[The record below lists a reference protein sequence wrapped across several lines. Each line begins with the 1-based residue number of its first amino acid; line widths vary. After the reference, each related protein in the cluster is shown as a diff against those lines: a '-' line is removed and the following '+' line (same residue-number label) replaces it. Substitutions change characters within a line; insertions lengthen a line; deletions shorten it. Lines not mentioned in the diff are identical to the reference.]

1 MRSKRLFA
9 ILLAFCLVF
18 SALAPA
24 ASAVAVT
31 ETSMNAQLETAKKNE
46 VTKNNENGNE
56 NNWVI
61 EPVEDMPAVSL
72 LPTTTNECL
81 EELKVAAE
89 LYDQDEM
96 VCAFVVMEDKPLAE
110 SYTSRLKVNAQ
121 LEKQMIQKQDAVIAS
136 IEKSILEGQ
145 KLEVRYQF
153 TYLTNSFTIK
163 TAFGNL
169 KDIAKLEG
177 VKSVFVTPV
186 FEPATTATPDTA
198 AAGPMT
204 GVHTVWKELGYTGT
218 GMKIAIIDTGLD
230 LDHPS
235 FAAAPETN
243 ENSLTVKDIA
253 AVLGNLNAFAR
264 KNTITAD
271 DLYRSVKVPYAFN
284 YVDENLTA
292 DHSKDKQGDHGT
304 HVAGIAAANAL
315 EGVNVVGMAPDAQL
329 IIMKVFGA
337 AGGAYMDD
345 VAAALEDAMT
355 LGCDVV
361 NASLGSPRGFTTS
374 NSELDLIYERL
385 ASQDIV
391 ATFSAGNEGTSSAE
405 NTWGTD
411 MNRTQNPDN
420 ATIGAP
426 STWPNTLS
434 IASAQNSAVMSDN
447 LVLADGT
454 VIFYQDSMAAIYKDA
469 GYPQYNWAVMLK
481 EIADEEYE
489 YVMVPGLGSKDDYA
503 SVDVEGKIAIVK
515 RGELNFVDKIRNGEN
530 AGAAAVLI
538 WNNQEEDI
546 YTFGLPSS
554 EGDYKATI
562 PAALI
567 TLSDGQLMENAEV
580 KTMTVS
586 SEQKARQCEGGQMS
600 SFSSWG
606 VTPDLQ
612 LMPDITGIGG
622 NVYSCYDNGKYGV
635 MSGTSMSAPQ
645 IAGITAL
652 VMQRLYTI
660 YPDAPDG
667 SIRNLAEAILMS
679 TADPII
685 SAVSRVEAS
694 PRQQGAGLVD
704 AYEATSTT
712 TYLTVAGGRPKAELG
727 DSADGK
733 YTFSFEIHNIG
744 DEDKTYTLNAS
755 LLTEYAAS
763 AGGGLYFMYGENIP
777 LSGNVSFDK
786 NKITVPA
793 GGRTSVTVS
802 IALSDSDKAYF
813 ANYWKNGGY
822 VEGYVYLC
830 NEEGASE
837 LNLPF
842 LGFYGDWTDA
852 PVFDTAYWYDNSF
865 WKVPPVNGL
874 PEGDEYYHVIWT
886 AMGEDDWV
894 LGMNPYAD
902 LYLDSNGKIYYDPA
916 HNVVSPNGDG
926 YLDGIAEIYLS
937 LLRNAKT
944 LVFNYTV
951 DGELVYQEII
961 EDNPKTMYLSSYGQ
975 IVPWIYSWYGRDFY
989 DFTDANGDV
998 LPDGTE
1004 VLLTIEGYVDYG
1016 NGGNNTIQ
1024 IPFIVDNEA
1033 PELIDVYEVQQDGK
1047 DLIYIELTEN
1057 VAPATAVL
1065 LNSSGT
1071 KVLAQTDYFVDSG
1084 EGTYLTA
1091 FDITGLGNDFLLIL
1105 GDYGCNESGYTIHY
1119 TGSQPT
1125 EPEDKVEWTA
1135 ATTTLGGSIGLNFYV
1150 KLPEAV
1156 VNDPTTYVQ
1165 FTYAGKVVNVPMADA
1180 LLSGTEE
1187 DPEYRFSC
1195 QLYAKNM
1202 TDVVTAQVM
1211 NENGTVG
1218 DAVQYSIQAY
1228 CKYMLGSDDAKT
1240 VALCK
1245 AMLNYGTAAQLNF
1258 NYNTDKLANAVLDEA
1273 DRIPAD
1279 VEVPDAYAA
1288 KVTGSA
1294 DGITADGATLLLE
1307 SDVAIRV
1314 YFMLDEG
1321 ADISDYTFAING
1333 EEVAVRKN
1341 SGGYYV
1347 QTAPIP
1353 AKNLDDMFEFT
1364 VDGLTISYGGLS
1376 YVKTMLESEKEED
1389 VYMVKA
1395 LFAYNAAADAY
1406 FAK

>member
-136 IEKSILEGQ
+136 IEKSILAGQ

-169 KDIAKLEG
+169 KEIAKLEG

-186 FEPATTATPDTA
+186 FEPATTAAPDTA

-204 GVHTVWKELGYTGT
+204 GVHTVWEELGYTGT

-243 ENSLTVKDIA
+243 ENSLTVENIA
-253 AVLGNLNAFAR
+253 AVLGKLNAFAR
-264 KNTITAD
+264 KKDITAD
-271 DLYRSVKVPYAFN
+271 DLYRSVKVPFAFN
-284 YVDENLTA
+284 YVDKNLTA

-315 EGVNVVGMAPDAQL
+315 DDTVVVGMAPDAQL

-391 ATFSAGNEGTSSAE
+391 ATFSAGNEGTSSDD

-420 ATIGAP
+420 ATVGAP

-434 IASAQNSAVMSDN
+434 IASAENCAVMSDN
-447 LVLADGT
+447 LVLADGK

-469 GYPQYNWAVMLK
+469 GYADYNWAVMLK
-481 EIADEEYE
+481 EIAGVEYE
-489 YVMVPGLGSKDDYA
+489 YVMVPGLGSVEDYA
-503 SVDVEGKIAIVK
+503 SVDVAGKIAIVK
-515 RGELNFVDKIRNGEN
+515 RGELTFVDKIRNGEN
-530 AGAAAVLI
+530 AGAAAVII
-538 WNNQEEDI
+538 WNSKEEDI
-546 YTFGLPSS
+546 YTFGMASS
-554 EGDYKATI
+554 EGDYKAAI

-567 TLSDGQLMENAEV
+567 TLADGQIFADAET
-580 KTMTVS
+580 KTLTIS
-586 SEQKARQCEGGQMS
+586 SQPAVRPVEGGQMS

-652 VMQRLYTI
+652 VMQHLYTI

-685 SAVSRVEAS
+685 SAVSGVEAS
-694 PRQQGAGLVD
+694 PRQQGAGLVN

-712 TYLTVAGGRPKAELG
+712 TYLTVDGGRPKAELG
-727 DSADGK
+727 DSADGV
-733 YTFSFEIHNIG
+733 YTFSFEINNIG
-744 DEDKTYTLNAS
+744 TEDKTYILDAS
-755 LLTEYAAS
+755 LMTEVAAL
-763 AGGGLYFMYGENIP
+763 GIYGQYYMYGENMAIP
-777 LSGNVSFDK
+777 GTVTFDK
-786 NKITVPA
+786 KSVTVPA
-793 GGRTSVTVS
+793 GGRASVIVS
-802 IALSDSDKAYF
+802 IALAENTMAYF
-813 ANYWKNGGY
+813 DQAWKNGGY
-822 VEGYVYLC
+822 VEGYVYLY

-865 WKVPPVNGL
+865 WGADPVNGL

-886 AMGEDDWV
+886 AMGKNDWV
-894 LGMNPYAD
+894 LGMNPYTGA
-902 LYLDSNGKIYYDPA
+902 YLDSNGKVYYDPA

-944 LVFNYTV
+944 LVFNYTI

-961 EDNPKTMYLSSYGQ
+961 EDNHKTMYLSSYGQ
-975 IVPWIYSWYGRDFY
+975 IVPWIYSWYGWDFY

-1024 IPFIVDNEA
+1024 IPFIVDNQA
-1033 PELIDVYEVQQDGK
+1033 PQAVAVYELQQDGK
-1047 DLIYIELTEN
+1047 DLIVIELAEN

-1071 KVLAQTDYFVDSG
+1071 KVLAQTDYFEASG

-1091 FDITGLGNDFLLIL
+1091 FDITGLGNDFYLIL
-1105 GDYGCNESGYTIHY
+1105 GDYGCNEAVYTIHY
-1119 TGSQPT
+1119 TGSQPEET
-1125 EPEDKVEWTA
+1125 VEWIGY
-1135 ATTTLGGSIGLNFYV
+1135 TLILDGPVKLNFYV

-1156 VNDPTTYVQ
+1156 MADPTAVVK
-1165 FTYAGKVVNVPMADA
+1165 FTHGDKTIEIPVTEGKPETKTD
-1180 LLSGTEE
+1180 E
-1187 DPEYRFSC
+1187 DGYSFSYE
-1195 QLYAKNM
+1195 LYAKNM
-1202 TDVVTAQVM
+1202 TDTVVAEVL
-1211 NENGTVG
+1211 NEEGALCEPATYS
-1218 DAVQYSIQAY
+1218 VQTY
-1228 CKYMLGSDDAKT
+1228 CKNKLEKSDNAYLIG
-1240 VALCK
+1240 LCK
-1245 AMLNYGTAAQLNF
+1245 ALLNYGSAAQVVF
-1258 NYNTDKLANAVLDEA
+1258 NYNPDNLANAILDEA
-1273 DRIPAD
+1273 DRNLPD
-1279 VEVPDAYAA
+1279 VDASAYAIQ
-1288 KVTGSA
+1288 KIGSEP
-1294 DGITADGATLLLE
+1294 GISFLGATL
-1307 SDVAIRV
+1307 
-1314 YFMLDEG
+1314 MLDSEVSIRMYYELEEG
-1321 ADISDYTFAING
+1321 ANIEDYTFTING
-1333 EEVAVRKN
+1333 EEVEVQKN
-1341 SGGYYV
+1341 ATGYYV
-1347 QTAPIP
+1347 KTAPIA
-1353 AKNLDDMFEFT
+1353 AKNLDDMFEFS
-1364 VDGLTISYGGLS
+1364 VGGLTVKYGALS
-1376 YVKTMLESEKEED
+1376 YVNAKLTSPKPEM
-1389 VYMVKA
+1389 VYLAKA
-1395 LFAYNAAADAY
+1395 LYAYNAAAETY
-1406 FAK
+1406 FTNKNQ